1 MIASRNGPHLKTYQR
16 YSANFTAK
24 YGSLDLY
31 DEDMK
36 NTHNID
42 NEDIHYVK
50 KEGMYLIGIPDEI
63 DNTSTDHEYFS
74 IHDEF

>member
-1 MIASRNGPHLKTYQR
+1 
-16 YSANFTAK
+16 
-24 YGSLDLY
+24 
-31 DEDMK
+31 MK

-42 NEDIHYVK
+42 HEDIHYVK